1 MFSDFINI
9 ITKYRHVIYI
19 LLVAMHWIMFSGTML
34 VILLTND
41 LPILVLANMFLYLI
55 LTMNIIFGDCPMTL
69 IEEQYLGT
77 TMMDTIGTVIPFN
90 YNVSSRGNYTL
101 QWILMSIMVSTT
113 KIILLLMRYCFQ
125 EFLSSN

>member
-77 TMMDTIGTVIPFN
+77 SMMDTIGTVIPFN

>member
-1 MFSDFINI
+1 
-9 ITKYRHVIYI
+9 
-19 LLVAMHWIMFSGTML
+19 MFSGTML